1 MKRALLA
8 LWLTGAIVYTPTA
21 VSSQSLEAASTKSE
35 QAEVHSVVVDMPQ
48 VISLPPASPEA
59 WDSFWDTLPPPVQ
72 LDEQPLATGQA
83 AQTSPDPNKTEL
95 LRQLGSQDT

>member
-59 WDSFWDTLPPPVQ
+59 WEFVWDTLPPPVQ
-72 LDEQPLATGQA
+72 LDEQPPATGQA
-83 AQTSPDPNKTEL
+83 AQTSPDPNKIEL
-95 LRQLGSQDT
+95 LRQLGGQDT